1 MKHFEL
7 KGQIRETGN
16 QAVIKA
22 LRRQGLVPC
31 NLYGQGI
38 KNVLFTVS
46 EKDLKGLTHNPSSY
60 IVDLV
65 LSDGNKYQAILH
77 ELQFHPVKDN
87 CLHVDFLSVSDDKPI
102 AIEVPIAITGHA
114 AGVQAGGKFFQ
125 LKRKLRVSA
134 LMKDLPDEIKIDIS
148 KLKIGERIVA
158 GDIHLD
164 NVAIL
169 TFKGTI
175 LCTVK
180 STRQAAPG
188 SVEEGE
194 TSAESGAEESAE

>member
-31 NLYGQGI
+31 NLYGQSI

-188 SVEEGE
+188 AVDEGE
-194 TSAESGAEESAE
+194 TSAESEAEESAE

>member
-22 LRRQGLVPC
+22 LRRQGFVPC

-46 EKDLKGLTHNPSSY
+46 EKDLKGLTHNLSSY
-60 IVDLV
+60 IIDLV

-158 GDIHLD
+158 GDIHID

-188 SVEEGE
+188 AVDEGE
-194 TSAESGAEESAE
+194 TSAESEAEESAE

>member
-114 AGVQAGGKFFQ
+114 TGVQAGGKFFQ

-188 SVEEGE
+188 AVDEGE
-194 TSAESGAEESAE
+194 TSAESEAEESSE

>member
-22 LRRQGLVPC
+22 LRRQGFVPC

-188 SVEEGE
+188 AVDEGE
-194 TSAESGAEESAE
+194 TSAESEAEESAE